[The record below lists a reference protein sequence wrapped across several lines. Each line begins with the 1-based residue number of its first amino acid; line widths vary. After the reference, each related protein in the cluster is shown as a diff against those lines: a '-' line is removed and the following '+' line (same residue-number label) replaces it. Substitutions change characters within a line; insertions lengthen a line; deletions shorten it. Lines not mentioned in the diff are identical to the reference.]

1 VPKESNMTLD
11 VEMAEI
17 AKVFFQES
25 REGLD
30 VMESGL
36 LTLGATA
43 DSESINTIFRAAHSI
58 KGGSA
63 TFGFAEVAAFT
74 HGVETLLDEMRNRVR
89 PVTAEA
95 VQTLLQ
101 ACDCLREMIAAT
113 EAEQPLDQGRI
124 ASLNGDITAILG
136 ERPAEAPV
144 AAPSASGLAAAAN
157 VAATAPAAPAP
168 AATADA
174 ANAAPGNEP
183 RGWRIVFEPVADLLR
198 LRNEPTRMFAELG
211 RLGGFA
217 AIADVSRLPALDAL
231 DPESCYLSWNIEMT
245 GEIPRPKLDEVFD
258 WVDSRCRLQ
267 FIPTGGPTLAA
278 PAAGVTAAGV
288 TAVDVTAVD
297 VTAAGV
303 TAAGATAAGAPTA
316 GVTAAIV
323 SAAGV
328 TAAGA
333 QTEAH
338 APAAKHARSAAAKPA
353 SPAEAERSPAPV
365 GAPVHR
371 AAGESGSIR
380 VATEKVDDIINL
392 VGELLITQ
400 SMLSGFAD
408 GIDPNDMDRLRQGL
422 SQLARNTRQLQES
435 VMQIRMLPISFA
447 FNRFP
452 RIVHDLSRKLDKK
465 VELKLIGEGTE
476 LDKTVLEK
484 ISDPLVHLVRNA
496 LDHGLETPER
506 RRAAGKSETGTLEL
520 AAFHEGGNIIIEV
533 RDDGAGLNK
542 ARILQ
547 KARERALVAPDQDLT
562 EEQIDNLIFMPGF
575 STAEQISDV
584 SGRGVGMDVVRRNI
598 NDLGGHVQISSREGL
613 GSTIRIRLP
622 LTLAIL
628 DGQLVRVGSEVYI
641 ISLLAIVETIQ
652 VARDRVNKLVGRT
665 EVFRLR
671 NEYLPVVKLCD
682 QFGVEP
688 DSRSAEDGLL
698 VVVEADGKR
707 AGVLVDDLLAQQ
719 QVVIKSLESNYKS
732 VPGIAGATIL
742 GDGTVALIIDVPG
755 LIRSVTKHG
764 GGAVTAHAA

>member
-1 VPKESNMTLD
+1 MTLD
-11 VEMAEI
+11 LEMAEI

-36 LTLGATA
+36 LGLGASA
-43 DSESINTIFRAAHSI
+43 DSENINTIFRAAHSI

-63 TFGFAEVAAFT
+63 TFGFAEVAGFT
-74 HGVETLLDEMRNRVR
+74 HGVETLLDEMRNGVR

-95 VQTLLQ
+95 IQTLLQ

-113 EAEQPLDQGRI
+113 EAEQPLDQVRI
-124 ASLNGDITAILG
+124 ASLNSDIRHILG
-136 ERPAEAPV
+136 ERPNDTPASAPP
-144 AAPSASGLAAAAN
+144 AGDAPAGTGAAN
-157 VAATAPAAPAP
+157 
-168 AATADA
+168 
-174 ANAAPGNEP
+174 EP
-183 RGWRIVFEPVADLLR
+183 TGWRVVFEPVADLLR
-198 LRNEPTRMFAELG
+198 LRNEPARMFTELR
-211 RLGGFA
+211 RLGAFA
-217 AIADVSRLPALDAL
+217 AHADASRLPLLDAL
-231 DPESCYLSWNIEMT
+231 DPESCYLSWNIEIN
-245 GEIPRPKLDEVFD
+245 GQVPRAKLSEVFD
-258 WVDSRCRLQ
+258 WVDSGCRLEFTPTGSSAPVALLPGAQ
-267 FIPTGGPTLAA
+267 ASVQSPSEAKAVSPPEAKAIPTEADRTTP
-278 PAAGVTAAGV
+278 
-288 TAVDVTAVD
+288 
-297 VTAAGV
+297 
-303 TAAGATAAGAPTA
+303 AGAPA
-316 GVTAAIV
+316 QKAA
-323 SAAGV
+323 
-328 TAAGA
+328 
-333 QTEAH
+333 
-338 APAAKHARSAAAKPA
+338 
-353 SPAEAERSPAPV
+353 
-365 GAPVHR
+365 
-371 AAGESGSIR
+371 ESGSIR

-408 GIDPNDMDRLRQGL
+408 GIDPNDLDRLRQGL
-422 SQLARNTRQLQES
+422 SQLARNTRELQES

-452 RIVHDLSRKLDKK
+452 RIVHDLSRKLAKK
-465 VELKLIGEGTE
+465 VELKLVGEGTE

-506 RRAAGKSETGTLEL
+506 RLAAGKHETGTLEL

-542 ARILQ
+542 AKILQ
-547 KARERALVAPDQDLT
+547 KARERALIAPDQELT
-562 EEQIDNLIFMPGF
+562 DEQIDNLIFMPGF

-628 DGQLVRVGSEVYI
+628 DGQLVRVGKEIYI

-652 VARDRVNKLVGRT
+652 VARERVNTLVGRT

-671 NEYLPVVKLCD
+671 DEYLPVVKLCD

-698 VVVEADGKR
+698 VVIEADGKR

-719 QVVIKSLESNYKS
+719 QVVIKSLESNFKA

-755 LIRSVTKHG
+755 LIRSVAKQG
-764 GGAVTAHAA
+764 LGAVAAHAA

>member
-1 VPKESNMTLD
+1 MTLD
-11 VEMAEI
+11 LEMAEI

-36 LTLGATA
+36 LGLGASA
-43 DSESINTIFRAAHSI
+43 DSENINTIFRAAHSI

-63 TFGFAEVAAFT
+63 TFGFAEVADFT
-74 HGVETLLDEMRNRVR
+74 HGVETLLDEMRNGVR

-95 VQTLLQ
+95 IQTLLQ
-101 ACDCLREMIAAT
+101 ACDCLREMIAST
-113 EAEQPLDQGRI
+113 EAEQPLDKVRI
-124 ASLNGDITAILG
+124 ATLNSDIRHILG
-136 ERPAEAPV
+136 EHANAEPG
-144 AAPSASGLAAAAN
+144 SASTAARASA
-157 VAATAPAAPAP
+157 AAPAP
-168 AATADA
+168 SGHAAAASGA
-174 ANAAPGNEP
+174 ANEP
-183 RGWRIVFEPVADLLR
+183 AGWRVVFEPVADLLR
-198 LRNEPTRMFAELG
+198 LRNEPARMFAELR
-211 RLGGFA
+211 RLGAFA
-217 AIADVSRLPALDAL
+217 AHADASRLPPLDAL
-231 DPESCYLSWNIEMT
+231 DPESCYLSWNIEID
-245 GEIPRPKLDEVFD
+245 GPVPRAKLHDVFD
-258 WVDSRCRLQ
+258 WVDSGCRLEST
-267 FIPTGGPTLAA
+267 PPGWAA
-278 PAAGVTAAGV
+278 PAAL
-288 TAVDVTAVD
+288 
-297 VTAAGV
+297 
-303 TAAGATAAGAPTA
+303 P
-316 GVTAAIV
+316 
-323 SAAGV
+323 
-328 TAAGA
+328 AGA
-333 QTEAH
+333 QTGVQPHAAMAAPPSASKGVPPGEMERT
-338 APAAKHARSAAAKPA
+338 APAAAPAQKAAA
-353 SPAEAERSPAPV
+353 
-365 GAPVHR
+365 
-371 AAGESGSIR
+371 ESGSIR
-380 VATEKVDDIINL
+380 VATEKVDNIINL

-408 GIDPNDMDRLRQGL
+408 GINPNDLDRLRQGL
-422 SQLARNTRQLQES
+422 SQLARNTRELQES

-452 RIVHDLSRKLDKK
+452 RIVHDLSRKLAKK
-465 VELKLIGEGTE
+465 VELKLSGEGTE

-506 RRAAGKSETGTLEL
+506 RLAAGKHETGTLEL

-542 ARILQ
+542 VKILQ
-547 KARERALVAPDQDLT
+547 KARERALVAPDQELT
-562 EEQIDNLIFMPGF
+562 DEQIDNLIFMPGF
-575 STAEQISDV
+575 STAEQVSDV

-598 NDLGGHVQISSREGL
+598 NDLGGHVQISSKEGL

-628 DGQLVRVGSEVYI
+628 DGQLVRVGKEVYI

-652 VARDRVNKLVGRT
+652 VARERVNTLVGRT

-671 NEYLPVVKLCD
+671 DEYLPVVKLCD

-698 VVVEADGKR
+698 VVIEADGKR

-719 QVVIKSLESNYKS
+719 QVVIKSLESNFKA

-755 LIRSVTKHG
+755 LIRSVAKQG
-764 GGAVTAHAA
+764 SAVAAHAA

>member
-1 VPKESNMTLD
+1 MSIDL
-11 VEMAEI
+11 EMAEI

-36 LTLGATA
+36 LSLGATA
-43 DSESINTIFRAAHSI
+43 NSENINTIFRAAHSI

-74 HGVETLLDEMRNRVR
+74 HGVETLLDEMRNGVR
-89 PVTAEA
+89 PITAEA

-124 ASLNGDITAILG
+124 ASLNSDITHILG
-136 ERPAEAPV
+136 ERPIE
-144 AAPSASGLAAAAN
+144 
-157 VAATAPAAPAP
+157 APAP
-168 AATADA
+168 ALEARNEA
-174 ANAAPGNEP
+174 AVRAAENEP
-183 RGWRIVFEPVADLLR
+183 TGWRIVFEPVADLLR
-198 LRNEPTRMFAELG
+198 LRNEPTRMFAELN
-211 RLGGFA
+211 RLGSFVA
-217 AIADVSRLPALDAL
+217 HADVSRLPAFDAL
-231 DPESCYLSWNIEMT
+231 DPETCYLSWNIEMT
-245 GEIPRPKLDEVFD
+245 GPIPRPKLDEVFD
-258 WVDSRCRLQ
+258 WVDSRCRLE
-267 FIPTGGPTLAA
+267 FISSGGSA
-278 PAAGVTAAGV
+278 PVKIE
-288 TAVDVTAVD
+288 
-297 VTAAGV
+297 
-303 TAAGATAAGAPTA
+303 AGAQGAGAQVPPQAVAAIAPSPIEAKSGAPT
-316 GVTAAIV
+316 
-323 SAAGV
+323 
-328 TAAGA
+328 
-333 QTEAH
+333 
-338 APAAKHARSAAAKPA
+338 
-353 SPAEAERSPAPV
+353 EAERSPASA
-365 GAPVHR
+365 GAPAQK
-371 AAGESGSIR
+371 AAAESGSIR
-380 VATEKVDDIINL
+380 VATEKVDNIINL

-408 GIDPNDMDRLRQGL
+408 GIDPDDLDRLRQGL
-422 SQLARNTRQLQES
+422 SQLARNTRELQES

-465 VELKLIGEGTE
+465 VELKLVGEGTE

-506 RRAAGKSETGTLEL
+506 RLAAGKHETGTLEL

-542 ARILQ
+542 TKILQ
-547 KARERALVAPDQDLT
+547 KARERALVAPDQELT
-562 EEQIDNLIFMPGF
+562 DEQIDNLIFMPGF
-575 STAEQISDV
+575 STADQISDV

-598 NDLGGHVQISSREGL
+598 NDLGGHVQISSKEGL

-628 DGQLVRVGSEVYI
+628 DGQLVRVGKEVYI

-652 VARDRVNKLVGRT
+652 VARERVNTLVGRT

-671 NEYLPVVKLCD
+671 DEYLPVVKLCD
-682 QFGVEP
+682 HFGIAP

-719 QVVIKSLESNYKS
+719 QVVIKSLESNFKS
-732 VPGIAGATIL
+732 VSGIAGATIL

-755 LIRSVTKHG
+755 LIRSVAKPG
-764 GGAVTAHAA
+764 VGAVSAHAA